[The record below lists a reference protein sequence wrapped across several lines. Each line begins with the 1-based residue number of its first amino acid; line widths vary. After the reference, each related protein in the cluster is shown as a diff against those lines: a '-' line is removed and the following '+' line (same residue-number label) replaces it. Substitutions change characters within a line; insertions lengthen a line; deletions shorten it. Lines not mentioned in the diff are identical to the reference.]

1 MNKLISASDLDV
13 PPLGMMI
20 LAVISL
26 VFNLCFP
33 QYAAYAHTE
42 NPEFVREN
50 GLRENALAFSKL
62 KTELEKEKAEPTEI
76 PLAKE
81 TYSELAL
88 EKAPKPKPA
97 PKPAPAPVKPAAAQ
111 TAILQSSSP
120 AKGVSSR
127 WVTVTAYS
135 STVDQCDSTP
145 FITASGTRVR
155 DGIIATNALA
165 FGTKVKFPSLYG
177 DKIFTVED
185 RMNKR
190 YSDRADIWFET
201 REEAIRF
208 GVRKLEMVIVS

>member
-13 PPLGMMI
+13 PPLCMMI
-20 LAVISL
+20 LAVTSL

-33 QYAAYAHTE
+33 QYAAYAHAE

-50 GLRENALAFSKL
+50 GLKENAIALNKL
-62 KTELEKEKAEPTEI
+62 KTEIEKGKAVTETVLS
-76 PLAKE
+76 PE

-88 EKAPKPKPA
+88 EKSNKVKTAPKVA
-97 PKPAPAPVKPAAAQ
+97 AVTKPAAQA
-111 TAILQSSSP
+111 AILQSSS
-120 AKGVSSR
+120 AIGTSSR

-145 FITASGTRVR
+145 FITASGTHVR

-165 FGTKVKFPSLYG
+165 FGTKVKFPSVYG
-177 DKIFTVED
+177 DKVFTVED

-190 YSDRADIWFET
+190 YTDRADIWFET
-201 REEAIRF
+201 REEAIKF